1 VCRPTGLAL
10 AWNQIVHSS
19 RESIGDL
26 PSTVLDVLPLA
37 VYVATP
43 PGLVAYCNRAAV
55 DLVGQA
61 PQAGTPLAAL
71 IEDCAL
77 YRAGSDEPYPIDG
90 LPLCRALRGE
100 ASSAEDLELRGA
112 TIIPLVMEALP
123 IFDRSGRVQMAVAT
137 VSPRIPTRT
146 TPAPTLGRPATL
158 RGPDAVGDESSGE
171 RRVSRNLEAIGELA
185 AGVAHEINTPMQYI
199 GDNTTFLG
207 VTLRRLLDVV
217 SSFERLIEASRTG
230 QPVSA
235 ELVRDCERELT
246 RGRLP
251 FLREQAPLAVEQ
263 MLGGV
268 EQVRT
273 IVQALKEF
281 SHPGD
286 DKAVLVDVNNLA
298 RMASTI
304 TRNAWRYAADLTLD
318 LCECPPR
325 VRGFPQELGQ
335 VLINL
340 IVNAAHAVEER
351 NAKTG
356 AVRHGKIVIRTRS
369 DGDRVE
375 LEVEDDGA
383 GIPDEIRARVM
394 EPFFTTKP
402 AGKGTGQGLP
412 LVRRVVEERHHGALS
427 FDTRVGQ
434 GTCFR
439 VVLPICEED

>member
-1 VCRPTGLAL
+1 M
-10 AWNQIVHSS
+10 HSS

-26 PSTVLDVLPLA
+26 PSAVLDALPLA

-43 PGLVAYCNRAAV
+43 PALVAYCNRAAV
-55 DLVGQA
+55 DLLGQA
-61 PQAGTPLAAL
+61 PEPGLTLVSLIETCAIQRAGTGQA
-71 IEDCAL
+71 
-77 YRAGSDEPYPIDG
+77 YPIDE
-90 LPLCRALRGE
+90 LPLVRALRGE
-100 ASSAEDLELRGA
+100 ASSAEDLELRRSEA
-112 TIIPLVMEALP
+112 AVLVMEAVP
-123 IFDRSGRVQMAVAT
+123 IFDRTGRVQMAF
-137 VSPRIPTRT
+137 
-146 TPAPTLGRPATL
+146 ATL
-158 RGPDAVGDESSGE
+158 SRKTTSSKPDGDADVSSSVG
-171 RRVSRNLEAIGELA
+171 RRNLETIGELA

-199 GDNTTFLG
+199 GDNTSFLG

-217 SSFERLIEASRTG
+217 GSFERLIEASRTG

-235 ELVRDCERELT
+235 ELVRDCERELA

-251 FLREQAPLAVEQ
+251 FLREQAPIAVEQ

-286 DKAVLVDVNNLA
+286 EKPVLVDVNNLV

-304 TRNAWRYAADLTLD
+304 TRNAWRYAADLTLE
-318 LCECPPR
+318 LCECPRR

-351 NAKTG
+351 NAQTG

-369 DGDRVE
+369 EGERVE
-375 LEVEDDGA
+375 VEVEDDGA
-383 GIPDEIRARVM
+383 GIPDAIRARVM

-412 LVRRVVEERHHGALS
+412 LVRRVVEERHGGVLS
-427 FDTRVGQ
+427 FDTHVGV
-434 GTCFR
+434 GTTFR
-439 VVLPICEED
+439 VVLPACDEEE

>member
-1 VCRPTGLAL
+1 M
-10 AWNQIVHSS
+10 
-19 RESIGDL
+19 GDL
-26 PSTVLDVLPLA
+26 PSTVLDALPLA

-43 PGLVAYCNRAAV
+43 PALVAYCNRAAV
-55 DLVGQA
+55 DLLGQA
-61 PQAGTPLAAL
+61 PQPGCPLATL
-71 IEDCAL
+71 IENGAL
-77 YRAGSDEPYPIDG
+77 YRAGTAHLYPVDA
-90 LPLCRALRGE
+90 LPLCRALSGE
-100 ASSAEDLELRGA
+100 ASTAEDLELRRA
-112 TIIPLVMEALP
+112 TLVPLVMEAVP
-123 IFDRSGRVQMAVAT
+123 IFDRSGRVQMALAT
-137 VSPRIPTRT
+137 LSRKT
-146 TPAPTLGRPATL
+146 TPPEPDVARDEPRGVGR
-158 RGPDAVGDESSGE
+158 
-171 RRVSRNLEAIGELA
+171 RNLETIGELA

-199 GDNTTFLG
+199 GDNTSFLG

-217 SSFERLIEASRTG
+217 GSFERLIEASRTG
-230 QPVSA
+230 QPVSL
-235 ELVRDCERELT
+235 ELVRECERELT

-251 FLREQAPLAVEQ
+251 FLREQAPIAVEQ

-286 DKAVLVDVNNLA
+286 ERPVLVDVNNLA

-318 LCECPPR
+318 LCDTPRR

-351 NAKTG
+351 NAQTG
-356 AVRHGKIVIRTRS
+356 SVRHGKIIIRTRS
-369 DGDRVE
+369 EGDRVE
-375 LEVEDDGA
+375 LEVEDDGN

-412 LVRRVVEERHHGALS
+412 LVRRVVEERHRGTLS
-427 FDTRVGQ
+427 FDTRVGN
-434 GTCFR
+434 GTRFR
-439 VVLPICEED
+439 VVLPACDEEE